1 MKDKV
6 EFLGYVPEEDL
17 PGLFDQA
24 SGLMMMSFYEGFGL
38 PLIEAY
44 SRKVPVLA
52 SDIPV
57 FREAMGD
64 SATYTDPNNPEN
76 IAQGI
81 AETIVTQANPDPV
94 FIEKYNWNNAAAKL
108 VSVISK

>member
-1 MKDKV
+1 
-6 EFLGYVPEEDL
+6 
-17 PGLFDQA
+17 
-24 SGLMMMSFYEGFGL
+24 
-38 PLIEAY
+38 
-44 SRKVPVLA
+44 
-52 SDIPV
+52 
-57 FREAMGD
+57 MGD